1 MSTRRQSRFPL
12 RTLLLVL
19 MVLPPIA
26 IFAGIPWLK
35 QQPDS
40 LVFLLSGIAAILTVV
55 ASFGVAILTD
65 RQIDEWQRSAAR
77 FSGQWGWTIGA
88 GLVALLLSF
97 PPFRDLIVA
106 TVADWADVAN
116 PDQKLVVLAFAFG
129 FGGVVIAQGLSTMLL
144 SVGWALWM
152 SRSPREPS

>member
-144 SVGWALWM
+144 SIGWALWM